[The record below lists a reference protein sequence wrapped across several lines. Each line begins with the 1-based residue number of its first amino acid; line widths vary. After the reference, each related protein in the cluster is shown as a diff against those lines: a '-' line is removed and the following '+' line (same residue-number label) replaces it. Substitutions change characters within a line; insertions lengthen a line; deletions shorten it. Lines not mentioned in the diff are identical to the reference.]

1 MHNQVSSA
9 VKPVIDFLL
18 GFRYRLEMGAEI
30 DLYTLRKDIHNALQ
44 AVEAALNSSPSL
56 HSRADIIRYIV
67 VGFADEVILTSQW
80 SKANEWR
87 EKLLEM
93 ELFKTSVAGERFF
106 ELLEQYGYRDS
117 ELAELFF
124 TCLALGFRGKFR
136 SREDDLRAFKQR
148 VYAVLPHR
156 LPDDE
161 RILTPA
167 AGVAYTGGN
176 TMMPRIFGI
185 STVVIVLLVAT
196 IGYFVASQWLWSAI
210 AENIHLI
217 ALSLTQNPQ

>member
-1 MHNQVSSA
+1 MHNLVSMA

-18 GFRYRLEMGAEI
+18 GFRYRLETGTEI
-30 DLYTLRKDIHNALQ
+30 DLYALRKDIHTALQ
-44 AVEAALNSSPSL
+44 GVDAAVHGSPAL
-56 HSRADIIRYIV
+56 HSRAEIIRYVV

-80 SKANEWR
+80 NKANEWR

-106 ELLEQYGYRDS
+106 ELLEQYGYRDA

-136 SREDDLRAFKQR
+136 SREDDLRAIKQR
-148 VYAVLPHR
+148 VYAVLPQR

-167 AGVAYTGGN
+167 AGVAFTGGDK
-176 TMMPRIFGI
+176 MMPRIFGI
-185 STVVIVLLVAT
+185 STVVIVLLVST
-196 IGYFVASQWLWSAI
+196 IGYFVASQWLWTAI
-210 AENIHLI
+210 AETIHAI
-217 ALSLTQNPQ
+217 ALSLAQTS

>member
-1 MHNQVSSA
+1 MHHPVSMA

-18 GFRYRLEMGAEI
+18 GFRYRLETGTEI
-30 DLYTLRKDIHNALQ
+30 DLYTLRKDIHTALQ
-44 AVEAALNSSPSL
+44 AVDAAVHGSSVL
-56 HSRADIIRYIV
+56 HSRAEIIRYVV

-80 SKANEWR
+80 NKANEWR

-106 ELLEQYGYRDS
+106 ELLEQYGYRDA

-136 SREDDLRAFKQR
+136 SREDDLRTIKQR
-148 VYAVLPHR
+148 VYAVLPQR

-167 AGVAYTGGN
+167 AGVAFTGGDK
-176 TMMPRIFGI
+176 MMPRIFGI
-185 STVVIVLLVAT
+185 STVVIVLLVST
-196 IGYFVASQWLWSAI
+196 IGYFVASQWLWTAI
-210 AENIHLI
+210 AETIHAI
-217 ALSLTQNPQ
+217 ALSLAQTS